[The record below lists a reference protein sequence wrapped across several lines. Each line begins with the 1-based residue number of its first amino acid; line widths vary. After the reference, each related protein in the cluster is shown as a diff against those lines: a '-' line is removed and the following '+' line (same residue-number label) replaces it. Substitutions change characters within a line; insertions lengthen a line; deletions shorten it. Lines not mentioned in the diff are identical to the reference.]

1 MTVQM
6 IRFLIY
12 LMFFLSGA
20 AGLIYQLIWVRKLVL
35 IFGNTTYA
43 TSSILTAFMGGLAL
57 GSYLFGKYADRSKKP
72 LLTYGYLEAGIGISA
87 IGILFLF
94 LPISDS
100 LYIWAFNTFGN
111 HAIIFNTI
119 RFLFAIIILIIP
131 TTLMGGTLPIISKY
145 FIENS
150 ENFGRR
156 ISRLYGFNTLGAVVG
171 AFFTGF
177 FLIRWLGVASS
188 LWIAIFIN
196 LGVAGVAFLISSR
209 KSPSEKK
216 IKKKQKV
223 VDKKAAAGVQN
234 QKISSY
240 SPTATKIIIW
250 LFALSGFAALAYE
263 VIWTRALIFFVSST
277 TYSFTIILVTF
288 LVGIS
293 LGSLII
299 SRWIDRMKHLV
310 LWFALFEFIIAIFA
324 SLSIPLFM
332 NLHSF
337 QVFILGMINASNW
350 TQVSVLLFLSAAF
363 IILIPTICMG
373 AAFPIVNRI
382 YVENIKKI
390 GKGVG
395 SVYMSNT
402 IGAILGAFLSGF
414 VILPLIGLNGS
425 ILFMAVINFAIGLT
439 AIFTEKDFKS
449 LQKKYLTFAAVSI
462 LLFIIVSALSFTS
475 KPLFLKTAGFQDTR
489 LLYQND
495 TAAAT
500 ISVLEKK
507 DQLNIW
513 GENVRYLNVNG
524 HNTAHTT
531 FSDIIIHKMLA
542 HLPMLL
548 HPSPKKALAIG
559 FGFGNTC
566 QSFLEYD
573 MLKRLDCVELVAD
586 EKVTAKYFEHQNEGV
601 FADPRFNFIVNDG
614 RNYVLATR
622 KKYDII
628 SINSVDPKFSPTL
641 YTDEFYRI
649 CYKKLNKNGQL
660 VAWLPIYGMSL
671 EEIQALTKSFIK
683 VFPNSNLWYNNPEHL
698 LLLGFKGMYPFDI
711 RTIFDRMN
719 LPKVKNSLA
728 EIHLDNVYSFLST
741 FYCGKRMLEKFAEN
755 AQSHSD
761 NYPLVEFSQVPTKEM
776 IPQVYE
782 KLAKSRESVIPYC
795 VNLGALGEAQA
806 VQTKLADFE
815 KQAKNM
821 MTALF
826 TYRLYGQNPAYKEV
840 TDKAIEKMRNS
851 IDKEEE
857 NIFNLISFVDLINHE
872 DFAKDRK
879 YIERAIQAAPDFA
892 KAYVLLGLEAAA
904 RSDWTHAL
912 EYYKKALDINGN
924 YPTALMS
931 QSFVFI
937 KMQEWEKA
945 KETLTKVVELEPE
958 NPFAHSSLSQV
969 YYMLKD
975 YSSAISHAKDAIE
988 NFPIDANLY
997 FNLGMMYEKNRQIP
1011 EAIEAFEK
1019 GLKLVPYDSRAIKKL
1034 DELKK
1039 MK

>member
-1 MTVQM
+1 M

-12 LMFFLSGA
+12 LLFFLSGA
-20 AGLIYQLIWVRKLVL
+20 AGLIYQLIWVRKLILV
-35 IFGNTTYA
+35 FGNTTYA

-57 GSYLFGKYADRSKKP
+57 GSYLFGKYADRIKKP
-72 LLTYGYLEAGIGISA
+72 LKAYGYLEAGIGISA

-111 HAIIFNTI
+111 QAIIFNSI

-145 FIENS
+145 FIANS
-150 ENFGRR
+150 EDFGKRL
-156 ISRLYGFNTLGAVVG
+156 SRLYGFNTLGAVVG

-177 FLIRWLGVASS
+177 FLIRWLGVTSS
-188 LWIAIFIN
+188 FWIAIFIN
-196 LGVAGVAFLISSR
+196 LCVAGAALLLSAQKTKTVQSAKQQA
-209 KSPSEKK
+209 KSGKK
-216 IKKKQKV
+216 TST
-223 VDKKAAAGVQN
+223 AEARN

-240 SPTATKIIIW
+240 SSAATKIIIS

-293 LGSLII
+293 LGSLIV
-299 SRWIDRMKHLV
+299 SKWIDRMKHLA
-310 LWFALFEFIIAIFA
+310 LWFALFEVVIAFFA
-324 SLSIPLFM
+324 ILSIPLFM
-332 NLHSF
+332 NLNSF
-337 QVFILGMINASNW
+337 QIFILGMINSNNW
-350 TQVSVLLFLSAAF
+350 TQVSVLLFLSASF
-363 IILIPTICMG
+363 ILLIPTICMG
-373 AAFPIVNRI
+373 AVFPIVNRI
-382 YVENIKKI
+382 YVENVKTL

-395 SVYMSNT
+395 NVYMANT
-402 IGAILGAFLSGF
+402 VGAILGSFLSGF

-425 ILFMAVINFAIGLT
+425 ILFLALVNFAIGLS
-439 AIFTEKDFKS
+439 AIFIEKDFKTS
-449 LQKKYLTFAAVSI
+449 RNRYLAFVTIST
-462 LLFIIVSALSFTS
+462 LLFVVISLMSFTS
-475 KPLFLKTAGFQDTR
+475 KPLFLKTAGFQNTR

-495 TAAAT
+495 TASAT

-507 DQLNIW
+507 DQINIW
-513 GENVRYLNVNG
+513 GKNVRYLNVNG

-531 FSDIIIHKMLA
+531 FSDMVIHKMLA

-548 HPSPKKALAIG
+548 HPAPEKALVIG

-566 QSFLEYD
+566 QSFLQYD
-573 MLKRLDCVELVAD
+573 MIKRVDCVELVAD
-586 EKVTAKYFEHQNEGV
+586 EKVTARYFQTHNKGV
-601 FADPRFNFIVNDG
+601 FDDPRFKFIVNDG
-614 RNYVLATR
+614 RNYVLATK

-628 SINSVDPKFSPTL
+628 SVNSVDPKFSPTL
-641 YTDEFYRI
+641 YTEEFYKL
-649 CYKKLNKNGQL
+649 CYKKLNENGQL
-660 VAWLPIYGMSL
+660 VAWLPIYGMNL
-671 EEIQALTKSFIK
+671 EEIQALTQSFIK

-698 LLLGFKGMYPFDI
+698 LLLGFKGVYPFDI
-711 RTIFDRMN
+711 KTISERMN
-719 LPKVKNSLA
+719 LPNVKSSLA

-741 FYCGKRMLEKFAEN
+741 FYCGKRMLEKFSDDAP
-755 AQSHSD
+755 SHSD

-782 KLAKSRESVIPYC
+782 KLAESRESILPYC
-795 VNLGALGEAQA
+795 VGFGSLGDAESVRA
-806 VQTKLADFE
+806 KLADFE

-840 TDKAIEKMRNS
+840 ADKAIEKMRKS

-857 NIFNLISFVDLINHE
+857 NTFNLVSFVDLVNHE
-872 DFAKDRK
+872 DLTRDKKYFARVLKT
-879 YIERAIQAAPDFA
+879 APEFA
-892 KAYVLLGLEAAA
+892 KAYVFMGLEAVAHA
-904 RSDWTHAL
+904 DWPRAL
-912 EYYKKALDINGN
+912 EFYEKALEINSN

-937 KMQEWEKA
+937 KTQKWEKA
-945 KETLTKVVELEPE
+945 RESLTRVIELEPE
-958 NPFAHSSLSQV
+958 NPFAHSSISQV
-969 YYMLKD
+969 YYMMHD
-975 YSSAISHAKDAIE
+975 YSAAILHAKMAIE

-997 FNLGMMYEKNRQIP
+997 FNLGMMYQKNKQIP
-1011 EAIEAFEK
+1011 EAIAAFEEGIK
-1019 GLKLVPYDSRAIKKL
+1019 IDPYDSRAIKKL